1 MNASATGTVP
11 VASVSGT
18 LALIGD
24 VIVPTL
30 AKGPIIRRR
39 RVVGIAERHDLVGRA
54 VRRMQRLHQHYGDGP
69 LLMRIPARKQAVL
82 LAAADV
88 RRVLDE
94 SPEPFAA
101 DSSEKRAALSHFNPD
116 TVLISRGEDRID
128 RRRFNEAVL
137 DTGCPMHRLAE
148 RFRTVVEEEAGAVL
162 ARARRGNTLDWEVFG
177 DAWFC
182 VVRRVVLGDAARD
195 DRAFTRLHERLRAY
209 ANLAFMQPIRHELR
223 DRFLARLNQYLDDP
237 EPESLAAIM
246 ARTPTTPRT
255 APDHQPPHWMFA
267 ADPAGMTTFRTLALL
282 AAHPEHEER
291 ARAEAAG
298 DDPTLPFL
306 RRCVL
311 ESLRLWPTTPM
322 LLRQSRSDT
331 QWDTGVL
338 PADTGILIYAPFFHR
353 DDRHLPFAHRFAPEV
368 WEPGG
373 AAEAWPF
380 VPFSAGPVRC
390 PSEDLVLLLTSSML
404 AALLRGG
411 RYREQQPTRIAASTR
426 MPSTLDN
433 YTLRFSVD
441 TASRPT
447 A

>member
-1 MNASATGTVP
+1 MSADGT
-11 VASVSGT
+11 ASVSVASAADT
-18 LALIGD
+18 LALTRD
-24 VIVPTL
+24 VILPTL

-39 RVVGIAERHDLVGRA
+39 WAVGVAERHDLVGRA
-54 VRRMQRLHQHYGDGP
+54 VRRMQRLHERYGDGP
-69 LLMRIPARKQAVL
+69 LLMRVPVRKQAVL
-82 LAAADV
+82 LAPDDV
-88 RRVLDE
+88 RRVLDG

-101 DSSEKRAALSHFNPD
+101 DSSEKRASLSHFNPK
-116 TVLISRGEDRID
+116 TVLISRGEDRAD

-148 RFRTVVEEEAGAVL
+148 RFHTVVEEESGALL
-162 ARARRGNTLDWEVFG
+162 ARARRADALDWEVFG

-209 ANLAFMQPIRHELR
+209 ANLAFVQPIRHELR
-223 DRFLARLNQYLDDP
+223 ERFLTRLNQYLDDP
-237 EPESLAAIM
+237 EPGSLAAIM
-246 ARTPTTPRT
+246 GGTPTTPRT

-267 ADPAGMTTFRTLALL
+267 ADPAGMTVFRTLALL
-282 AAHPEHEER
+282 AVHPEHEER

-298 DDPTLPFL
+298 GDPSLPFL

-311 ESLRLWPTTPM
+311 ETLRLWPTTPM
-322 LLRQSRSDT
+322 ILRESRSDT
-331 QWDTGVL
+331 RWDSTVL
-338 PADTGILIYAPFFHR
+338 PAGTGILIYAPFFHR

-373 AAEAWPF
+373 AAAQWSF

-390 PSEDLVLLLTSSML
+390 PAEQLVLMLTSSML
-404 AALLRGG
+404 AALLRGA
-411 RYREQQPTRIAASTR
+411 RYRERHPAKLAASTA

-433 YTLRFSVD
+433 YTLRFGLE
-441 TASRPT
+441 A
-447 A
+447 